1 MATITDTIKQYIDEL
16 EIERHVT
23 EASERA
29 EETVGRAIE
38 RAGGYAY
45 EHTED
50 LETWLDKAGS
60 TIDERTDGRYTETWT
75 SVRGAIT
82 SAWGKLADRRALGE
96 PVAQLPTASDDADEE

>member
-50 LETWLDKAGS
+50 LETWLDKAGA
-60 TIDERTDGRYTETWT
+60 TIEERTDGRYTETWT
-75 SVRGAIT
+75 SIRGAIT
-82 SAWGKLADRRALGE
+82 SGWAKLADRRALGE
-96 PVAQLPTASDDADEE
+96 AVAPLPGGDTDEE